1 MESLFLGLGL
11 SELAAR
17 ITAAVVYG
25 VIVLLVFVVTGG
37 ILTWVER
44 RIAGLMQSR
53 LGPNRVGPQG
63 FFQWIADG
71 IKLILKEDLIPDG
84 ADRTL
89 FKIAPYFCLIG
100 VFCTLVVFPWG
111 NGVIIADLNVGLFYF
126 ISITS
131 LVVIGVLMAGWSS
144 NNKWSLLGG
153 MRAAAQIVSY
163 EIPVGMGLL
172 VPVMIAGTL
181 SMQGMVASQ
190 GWVPWEW
197 MVFNSPFAMIS
208 FFIFFVGSLA
218 EANRIP
224 FDLPEAES
232 ELVSGYCTEYSGFRY
247 AVFFL
252 TEWANLFV
260 MGAITTAVYLG
271 GGNIPGF
278 LEGSSLLSVLVFVFK
293 SLLVVFVV
301 IWIRW
306 TLPRFRIDQLM
317 KLSWKYL
324 LPGALLAFFGQAIWM
339 VLTWQNEIVQT
350 GMGVLM
356 FALFVLGLFK
366 FFKRVSANIK
376 EQNIPVHSPS
386 SVVG

>member
-1 MESLFLGLGL
+1 MENLLVELGLGTL
-11 SELAAR
+11 SAK
-17 ITAAVVYG
+17 ITASIVVCV
-25 VIVLLVFVVTGG
+25 VILLLFVTVGG

-44 RIAGLMQSR
+44 RVSGFMQSR
-53 LGPNRVGPQG
+53 LGPNRVGPEG

-71 IKLILKEDLIPDG
+71 IKLILKEDLIPEGSDNV
-84 ADRTL
+84 L
-89 FKIAPYFCLIG
+89 FRIAPYFCLIG
-100 VFCTLVVFPWG
+100 VFCTLVVMPWG
-111 NGVIIADLNVGLFYF
+111 TDLIVADLNVGLFYF

-153 MRAAAQIVSY
+153 MRSAAQIVSY

-172 VPVMIAGTL
+172 VPILISGTL
-181 SMQGMVASQ
+181 SMSGILNVQ
-190 GWVPWEW
+190 GWEPWNW
-197 MVFNSPFAMIS
+197 MLFKSPFTIMSFLI
-208 FFIFFVGSLA
+208 FFIGSLA

-252 TEWANLFV
+252 SEWANLFV
-260 MGAITTAVYLG
+260 MGAFTSVLFLG
-271 GGNIPGF
+271 GGNLPGF
-278 LEGSSLLSVLVFVFK
+278 MAGSTALSLLLFSFK
-293 SLLVVFVV
+293 TLCVVFVV

-324 LPGALLAFFGQAIWM
+324 LPAAFLAFFGQALYM
-339 VLTWQNEIVQT
+339 LLTWQYEKIQLVVA
-350 GMGVLM
+350 VLM
-356 FALFVLGLFK
+356 FVVFLVALFK
-366 FFKRVSANIK
+366 FFKRVRVNMR
-376 EQNIPVHSPS
+376 EQNIPVNSAQ
-386 SVVG
+386 SVTA

>member
-1 MESLFLGLGL
+1 MESKLLEFGYSNL
-11 SELAAR
+11 SAQIIASV
-17 ITAAVVYG
+17 ITG
-25 VIVLLVFVVTGG
+25 IIVLLFFVTVGG

-44 RIAGLMQSR
+44 RLSGFMQSR

-63 FFQWIADG
+63 FLQWIADG
-71 IKLILKEDLIPDG
+71 VKLVLKEDLIPDG
-84 ADRTL
+84 ADRVL
-89 FKIAPYFCLIG
+89 FRIAPYFCLIG
-100 VFCTLVVFPWG
+100 VFCTLVVLPWG
-111 NGVIIADLNVGLFYF
+111 SGLIVADLNVGLFYF
-126 ISITS
+126 IAITS

-153 MRAAAQIVSY
+153 MRSAAQIVSY

-172 VPVMIAGTL
+172 VPILVAGTL
-181 SMQGMVASQ
+181 SMQGIAASQ
-190 GWVPWEW
+190 GWLPWDW
-197 MVFNSPFAMIS
+197 MLFKSPFTVLS

-260 MGAITTAVYLG
+260 VGALTTVVYLG
-271 GGNIPGF
+271 GGNLPGIMEN
-278 LEGSSLLSVLVFVFK
+278 LWVL
-293 SLLVVFVV
+293 SLLVFFAKTSLVIFLI

-324 LPGALLAFFGQAIWM
+324 LPAAFIAFFGQAIFM
-339 VLTWQNEIVQT
+339 LLTWKFPLFQLVIAILIFIVFL
-350 GMGVLM
+350 VLLYV
-356 FALFVLGLFK
+356 FI
-366 FFKRVSANIK
+366 KRVLVNMK
-376 EQNIPVHSPS
+376 EQNTPVNSPLANL
-386 SVVG
+386 

>member
-1 MESLFLGLGL
+1 MENLLVGLGLG
-11 SELAAR
+11 ELAAKTVVSLLVG
-17 ITAAVVYG
+17 TA
-25 VIVLLVFVVTGG
+25 VLLLFVSIGG

-44 RIAGLMQSR
+44 RISGFMQSR

-71 IKLILKEDLIPDG
+71 VKLVLKEDLIPEG
-84 ADRTL
+84 ADRVL
-89 FKIAPYFCLIG
+89 FRIAPYFCLIG
-100 VFCTLVVFPWG
+100 VFCTLVVMPWG
-111 NGVIIADLNVGLFYF
+111 STPIVSDLNVGLFYF
-126 ISITS
+126 ISITT

-153 MRAAAQIVSY
+153 MRSAAQIVSY

-172 VPVMIAGTL
+172 VPILIAGTL
-181 SMQGMVASQ
+181 SMRGIVQSQ
-190 GWVPWEW
+190 GWLPWDW
-197 MVFNSPFAMIS
+197 MLFKSPFTIMS
-208 FFIFFVGSLA
+208 FFIFFIGSLA

-252 TEWANLFV
+252 SEWANLFV
-260 MGAITTAVYLG
+260 MGSITTVIFLG
-271 GGNIPGF
+271 GGNLPGF
-278 LEGSSLLSVLVFVFK
+278 VSDITLLSLAVFFFKVAIIVFII
-293 SLLVVFVV
+293 

-324 LPGALLAFFGQAIWM
+324 LPAAFFAFFGQALYM
-339 VLTWQNEIVQT
+339 LLTWERPILQLVIAVFLFIV
-350 GMGVLM
+350 
-356 FALFVLGLFK
+356 FLFTLFK
-366 FFKRVSANIK
+366 FMKRVIVNLK
-376 EQNIPVHSPS
+376 EQNMPVNSPK
-386 SVVG
+386 SVPV